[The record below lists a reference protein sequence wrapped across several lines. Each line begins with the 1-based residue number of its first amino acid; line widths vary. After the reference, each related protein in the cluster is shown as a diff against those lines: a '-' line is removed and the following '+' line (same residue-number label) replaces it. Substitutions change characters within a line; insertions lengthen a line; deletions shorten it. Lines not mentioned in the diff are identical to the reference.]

1 MGTVIV
7 VGTTFGVVA
16 RQAGLEPIEIAAM
29 SLLVFAGASEF
40 AMVRVSRLA
49 TF

>member
-1 MGTVIV
+1 MI

-29 SLLVFAGASEF
+29 SLLIFAGASQF
-40 AMVRVSRLA
+40 AFVQL
-49 TF
+49 